1 MITPEDA
8 IAIARARAADQG
20 WGLSEPVAVN
30 PRRGWFGR
38 IRSYDVVSD
47 PSKRG
52 GGTRF
57 TIDASTG
64 EILSEGHISR

>member
-1 MITPEDA
+1 MITQEDA

-20 WGLSEPVAVN
+20 WGLGEPVAVS

-38 IRSYDVVSD
+38 VRSYDVVSD
-47 PSKRG
+47 PSMRG
-52 GGTRF
+52 EGTRF

-64 EILSEGHISR
+64 AILSEGHISR